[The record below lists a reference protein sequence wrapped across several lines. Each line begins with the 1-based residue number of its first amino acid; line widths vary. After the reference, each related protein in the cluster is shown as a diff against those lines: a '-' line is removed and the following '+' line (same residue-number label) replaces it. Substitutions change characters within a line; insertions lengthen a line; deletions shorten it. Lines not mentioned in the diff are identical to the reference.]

1 VYAADAG
8 DHVVRKISAGGVITT
23 IAGNGKLGYS
33 SDGVPAVSA
42 PLGFPNSVALDSDGD
57 LFIAD
62 DRIRRVRPDGTID
75 TVAGWGLPYLTSE
88 SGSGPAATDG
98 LPAFLQPLSPGGM
111 SVDSGG
117 NLYIAD
123 SGFLRK
129 GSVLRSASGPPE
141 LLPRAVVNAA
151 NLYPSPVAPGELVT
165 LFGTGLGPAAGVSAQ
180 PDAAGRFGTNL
191 AGVRVLFDGLPAPV
205 LYAQTYRVNAVVP
218 FSATPGATV
227 EVRVEYNGTPSN
239 PATIEIVEAAPAIL
253 TLDAPSP
260 RGGRAAALNQ
270 DGTINSPDNPAPVG
284 SILTL
289 FATGAGVMQPATPD
303 GQVVATAI
311 SKAVLPAYVG
321 FPGASAEILYAGSA
335 PGIVAGVLQV
345 NVRVPDVLC
354 HGYWQCLLDPN
365 FVPVSLGLGQPDPG
379 TYALGRYTSAI
390 FATVSIK

>member
-1 VYAADAG
+1 
-8 DHVVRKISAGGVITT
+8 
-23 IAGNGKLGYS
+23 
-33 SDGVPAVSA
+33 
-42 PLGFPNSVALDSDGD
+42 
-57 LFIAD
+57 
-62 DRIRRVRPDGTID
+62 
-75 TVAGWGLPYLTSE
+75 
-88 SGSGPAATDG
+88 
-98 LPAFLQPLSPGGM
+98 
-111 SVDSGG
+111 
-117 NLYIAD
+117 
-123 SGFLRK
+123 
-129 GSVLRSASGPPE
+129 
-141 LLPRAVVNAA
+141 
-151 NLYPSPVAPGELVT
+151 
-165 LFGTGLGPAAGVSAQ
+165 
-180 PDAAGRFGTNL
+180 
-191 AGVRVLFDGLPAPV
+191 
-205 LYAQTYRVNAVVP
+205 
-218 FSATPGATV
+218 
-227 EVRVEYNGTPSN
+227 VEYNGTPSN

-311 SKAVLPAYVG
+311 SDAVLPAYVG